1 MAMRVSTE
9 DGMTWYEAGE
19 RKACV
24 SRNRDG
30 YMVHAHWSR
39 DGTNWI
45 GGYGE
50 GSPLPL
56 ATAHQM
62 AERFVN
68 GQSVPEVLGG
78 FDYNKPEE
86 TVDD

>member
-1 MAMRVSTE
+1 
-9 DGMTWYEAGE
+9 
-19 RKACV
+19 V

-30 YMVHAHWSR
+30 YMVQPFWSR
-39 DGTNWI
+39 DGVNWG

-68 GQSVPEVLGG
+68 GQSVPDDLGG

-86 TVDD
+86 IADD